1 VSLSQT
7 IFNSLRNAPFS
18 CLMVD
23 YGLPKKQKFS
33 RGITLAISIL
43 LSRRLGSLTALDH
56 VGVVLPPGIAGF
68 VANFALIFCGKVP
81 VNLNFT
87 FGNNENQKILDESNI
102 DSVLTVSKL
111 KNKLPDFPWPENVFL
126 VDDFLLQV
134 SGKPLVLFKI
144 LIHALLFPK
153 HCSQHY
159 QIHFKDCDQTSL
171 LLYTSGSSGS
181 AKGIPLSDGNILAN
195 CKQLFDLDL
204 FKNKPTVL
212 VNLPLFHSFGLTV
225 GMIFS
230 SIRGLPLVCA
240 PSPLDYKLNLK
251 IIKQEQIEILLG
263 TPTFLRGYLKNAK
276 PKDLDSIRFVVAG
289 AEKSS
294 EAFRNRWEESVG
306 CEYLE
311 GYGLTETSPA
321 ISFNLP
327 KEGKRSGSVG
337 RLLDGIQCRTID
349 RETGLRTSLQEGG
362 VLCFRGP
369 NVFKGYWMDKEKS
382 SAVLDSDGWFKTGDL
397 GRIDED
403 GFLWIEGRVSRF
415 SKIGGEM
422 VSHQRIEEEINTA
435 LNLSTGD
442 EVKLVVSAREIEQ
455 KGEEIAVI
463 STFDIDLNELRKK
476 LSAANLPN
484 LWIPKVYLKTETIP
498 MLSTGK
504 IDWASIRSILR

>member
-1 VSLSQT
+1 
-7 IFNSLRNAPFS
+7 
-18 CLMVD
+18 MVD
-23 YGLPKKQKFS
+23 YGLPQKQKFS

-43 LSRRLGSLTALDH
+43 LSRRLGSFTARDH

-68 VANFALIFCGKVP
+68 VANFALIFLGKVP

-181 AKGIPLSDGNILAN
+181 AKGVPLSDGNILAN

-276 PKDLDSIRFVVAG
+276 PKDLDSLKFVVAG

-294 EAFRNRWEESVG
+294 ETFRSRWEQSVG

-337 RLLDGIQCRTID
+337 RLLDGIECRTID

-382 SAVLDSDGWFKTGDL
+382 SAVLDSEGWFKTGDL

-422 VSHQRIEEEINTA
+422 VPHAKVEEEILA
-435 LNLSTGD
+435 VLNQPT
-442 EVKLVVSAREIEQ
+442 EEQPNLVVCAVQDEQ
-455 KGEEIAVI
+455 KGERLIVM
-463 STFDIDLNELRKK
+463 STFYINSKDLKLKLRDKGI
-476 LSAANLPN
+476 PN
-484 LWIPKVYLKTETIP
+484 IWIPRVFAVVQKIP
-498 MLSTGK
+498 TLGSGK
-504 IDWASIRSILR
+504 LDWQSIRVLASKFDTDR

>member
-1 VSLSQT
+1 
-7 IFNSLRNAPFS
+7 
-18 CLMVD
+18 MVD

-43 LSRRLGSLTALDH
+43 LSRRLSSFTARDH

-102 DSVLTVSKL
+102 DSVLSVSKL
-111 KNKLPDFPWPENVFL
+111 KNKLPHFPWPKNVFL
-126 VDDFLLQV
+126 VDDFLRQL
-134 SGKPLVLFKI
+134 SGKPFVLFKI

-153 HCSQHY
+153 HCFESY
-159 QIHFKDCDQTSL
+159 QIHSKDCDQTSL
-171 LLYTSGSSGS
+171 LLFTSGSSGS
-181 AKGIPLSDGNILAN
+181 AKGVPLSNGNILAN

-225 GMIFS
+225 GVIFS

-276 PKDLDSIRFVVAG
+276 PNDLDSLRFVVAG

-294 EAFRNRWEESVG
+294 EAFRNRWEQSVG

-327 KEGKRSGSVG
+327 KEGKEA
-337 RLLDGIQCRTID
+337 DQ
-349 RETGLRTSLQEGG
+349 
-362 VLCFRGP
+362 
-369 NVFKGYWMDKEKS
+369 
-382 SAVLDSDGWFKTGDL
+382 
-397 GRIDED
+397 
-403 GFLWIEGRVSRF
+403 
-415 SKIGGEM
+415 
-422 VSHQRIEEEINTA
+422 
-435 LNLSTGD
+435 
-442 EVKLVVSAREIEQ
+442 
-455 KGEEIAVI
+455 
-463 STFDIDLNELRKK
+463 
-476 LSAANLPN
+476 
-484 LWIPKVYLKTETIP
+484 
-498 MLSTGK
+498 
-504 IDWASIRSILR
+504 